1 MRYILECLVLEAECD
16 RHDFQHMYPHLF
28 AWKYIGPIT
37 DGTVYHRWY
46 CIPQMVLYTTDGT
59 VYHRW
64 YCIPQMVLYTTD
76 GTVYHRWQYTEKRR
90 GPKCMTHPFIVIYIL
105 HGLRQVVVIV
115 VGNCNWM

>member
-1 MRYILECLVLEAECD
+1 MRYILECLVLGAECD

-28 AWKYIGPIT
+28 AWKYIVPI
-37 DGTVYHRWY
+37 
-46 CIPQMVLYTTDGT
+46 
-59 VYHRW
+59 
-64 YCIPQMVLYTTD
+64 TD

-105 HGLRQVVVIV
+105 HGLRQVVVMV